1 MPSLR
6 SFIVLLL
13 LTLGLTL
20 VVVFFYIKSATAVSL
35 TPHRALYNMSLV
47 SAERGSGVN
56 GASGSMLYSFWDN
69 CDSWAV
75 ETNVKLKL
83 IFSENQEVETNW
95 SFASWEAKDGK
106 SFQFYVRHARD
117 GSLVEALKGTVRRV
131 GATDAADVLFS
142 LPKDKVVALPDKT
155 MFPTRHLI
163 NLISA
168 GEDGRQI
175 FRRYVFDGTSL
186 DNPYEINAIIGHDG
200 AVDSKQAREAQ
211 RLFREAGLKSQA
223 VRHVRMAFFSA
234 GSKNPE
240 PDLEL
245 GVDYRRDGIARA
257 IRQDFGE
264 FVIDL
269 TPESIGILARPEC

>member
-1 MPSLR
+1 M
-6 SFIVLLL
+6 
-13 LTLGLTL
+13 
-20 VVVFFYIKSATAVSL
+20 
-35 TPHRALYNMSLV
+35 
-47 SAERGSGVN
+47 
-56 GASGSMLYSFWDN
+56 
-69 CDSWAV
+69 
-75 ETNVKLKL
+75 
-83 IFSENQEVETNW
+83 
-95 SFASWEAKDGK
+95 
-106 SFQFYVRHARD
+106 
-117 GSLVEALKGTVRRV
+117 
-131 GATDAADVLFS
+131 
-142 LPKDKVVALPDKT
+142 
-155 MFPTRHLI
+155 
-163 NLISA
+163 
-168 GEDGRQI
+168 
-175 FRRYVFDGTSL
+175 

-264 FVIDL
+264 FVVDL